1 MVIDP
6 ELSCDQRIM
15 LYFAFLRSSSND
27 VKVLTRVLEGPLS
40 KVGDYQ
46 LVPPDDGSAGG
57 PHAGVRERT
66 ATGLTNR
73 AVFYAR
79 NNTASAYNWAKAA
92 GLDPDEA
99 RDRQLDVEAAIAL
112 KADIYVTDSRF
123 ALSQKLTGKVF
134 ACSPSEAMAIV
145 GLHQRL
151 QGRLLVNTGLLPET
165 LGLPEAEYVQAWA
178 LLPNTLDLFARRV
191 PPPADPTRWRDLV
204 RVARVRLERCL
215 RARDQILV
223 QSIYPTLR
231 FPFDSNDAL
240 VERIA
245 LNLSATFDALARAIN
260 AVNPIES
267 DETKCS
273 LINDRFRARL
283 PAPVKAVVATSD
295 SLALL
300 RAMSIL
306 RNTIHHVALS
316 HAAESDGMGKVSEN
330 YVVLPASETT
340 KFRQHAVTLQKTS
353 QWIAKDFDEYGLIL
367 KPVSLIEDLVTQSV
381 LLFETVVSTAHW
393 PGTIDEDLR
402 VRSDDPVEW
411 WMYYSPTVNL
421 VASLYG
427 LESD

>member
-1 MVIDP
+1 M
-6 ELSCDQRIM
+6 Q
-15 LYFAFLRSSSND
+15 YFAFLRRNSKD
-27 VKVLTRVLEGPLS
+27 VKVLTRVLEGSPS
-40 KVGDYQ
+40 MVGDYQ
-46 LVPPDDGSAGG
+46 VVPPNDASAEGQ
-57 PHAGVRERT
+57 HAGVRERT

-73 AVFYAR
+73 AMFYAR
-79 NNTASAYNWAKAA
+79 NNSTAAFKWAKAA

-99 RDRQLDVEAAIAL
+99 RDRQLDVEAAVAL

-123 ALSQKLTGKVF
+123 ALTQKLTGDVF

-151 QGRLLVNTGLLPET
+151 RGRILVDTGLFPET

-191 PPPADPTRWRDLV
+191 PPPADPTRWKDLV

-223 QSIYPTLR
+223 QSIHPTLS
-231 FPFDSNDAL
+231 FPFDANDAL
-240 VERIA
+240 VERIS
-245 LNLSATFDALARAIN
+245 LNLSAMFDALARAIN
-260 AVNPIES
+260 AVSPIES

-273 LINDRFRARL
+273 FTNDRFRARL
-283 PAPVKAVVATSD
+283 PASVKAAVATSD

-306 RNTIHHVALS
+306 RNTIHHIALS
-316 HAAESDGMGKVSEN
+316 HAAESDGSGKVSEN
-330 YVVLPASETT
+330 YVVLPTSEAT
-340 KFRQHAVTLQKTS
+340 KFRQHAATLRKTP

-381 LLFETVVSTAHW
+381 QLFETVVSTADW

-411 WMYYSPTVNL
+411 WMYYSPTVGL
-421 VASLYG
+421 VSSLYG
-427 LESD
+427 LESG